1 MGTYNKMSL
10 YGPIERGRGIIY
22 VNKDSMDAFIDI
34 VLQQIRR
41 EFHRPE
47 PRWTLRH
54 RWTDI
59 PAEKRTWMENECNR
73 DSEFDALGLRK
84 SLMKRMKEKKTP
96 VTYATCPYGE
106 VIVGHDETRDE
117 DIPWGLW
124 GRILRLFSS
133 KRNSKPRFTVYFL
146 AHASRRTFPSLPST
160 ILPQHINGGY
170 TYPCQADTI
179 VLYRAEDATRVLIHE
194 LQHACCLDHH
204 ENGLD
209 HVEAD
214 TEAWAELFYV
224 ALLSKGQPK
233 AWNEGGRRQWNWMV
247 AQNHR
252 VRQHLT
258 HPMEFPWRYTVG
270 KQERWERWFFR
281 GTAPPANPAEATDS
295 LRLTA
300 PPTAEQKRA
309 FGVRPSSVVL

>member
-1 MGTYNKMSL
+1 M
-10 YGPIERGRGIIY
+10 
-22 VNKDSMDAFIDI
+22 
-34 VLQQIRR
+34 
-41 EFHRPE
+41 
-47 PRWTLRH
+47 
-54 RWTDI
+54 
-59 PAEKRTWMENECNR
+59 
-73 DSEFDALGLRK
+73 
-84 SLMKRMKEKKTP
+84 
-96 VTYATCPYGE
+96 
-106 VIVGHDETRDE
+106 
-117 DIPWGLW
+117 
-124 GRILRLFSS
+124 
-133 KRNSKPRFTVYFL
+133 
-146 AHASRRTFPSLPST
+146 
-160 ILPQHINGGY
+160 
-170 TYPCQADTI
+170 
-179 VLYRAEDATRVLIHE
+179 
-194 LQHACCLDHH
+194 
-204 ENGLD
+204 
-209 HVEAD
+209 EAD

-300 PPTAEQKRA
+300 PPTAEQKRE